1 MEKKDVLIREFLAG
15 RVSRRDFH
23 NGLVAMGF
31 TATAAGALVAGT
43 CRDARA
49 ATPKSGGRLRA
60 GFTTSSAGD
69 TLDPTKI
76 VASSDIGR
84 SGLLYNR
91 LIDYIPGEGLVG
103 NLATSWEP
111 NGDATQWTME
121 IMQGVEFH
129 NGKTL
134 TAADVAYSFNRHL
147 DPEGGSPA
155 NAYLGDVESIT
166 ADGSGHVVF
175 NMKAPNADVPYLL
188 TEYHFTAQPERRR

>member
-1 MEKKDVLIREFLAG
+1 MGRKGREFRATAPPGRLGMEKKDVLIREFLGG

-23 NGLVAMGF
+23 NGLVATGF
-31 TATAAGALVAGT
+31 TATAAGAVVAGT

-103 NLATSWEP
+103 NLATSW
-111 NGDATQWTME
+111 GT
-121 IMQGVEFH
+121 
-129 NGKTL
+129 
-134 TAADVAYSFNRHL
+134 
-147 DPEGGSPA
+147 
-155 NAYLGDVESIT
+155 
-166 ADGSGHVVF
+166 
-175 NMKAPNADVPYLL
+175 
-188 TEYHFTAQPERRR
+188 ERRRHPVDHGDPGRRRVPQRQDAHRRRCRLFLQPAPRPRRRVPGQRLSRRCRVHHRRRSPATSSST